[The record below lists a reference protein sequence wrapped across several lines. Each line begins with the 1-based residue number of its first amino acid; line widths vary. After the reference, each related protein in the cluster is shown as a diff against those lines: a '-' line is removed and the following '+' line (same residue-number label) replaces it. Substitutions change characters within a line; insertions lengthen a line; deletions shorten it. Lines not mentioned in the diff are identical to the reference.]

1 MMSVRLITGV
11 PVQGRLDGV
20 VAESIFIDVFGPQ
33 SFQNGHIV
41 PKRRVVPGRNDSRT
55 CRLFQ
60 QIFDPLLITK
70 VHDGW
75 RVVPVLLQL
84 ERLVVYP
91 KPSQSGG
98 KSEHHVNGNGRQQH
112 LWRLSR
118 KRC

>member
-1 MMSVRLITGV
+1 MRSTLFITRV

-20 VAESIFIDVFGPQ
+20 VAVSIFLDLFGPQ
-33 SFQNGHIV
+33 SFQNGHIA
-41 PKRRVVPGRNDSRT
+41 PKRRVVPGRNDSGTR
-55 CRLFQ
+55 RLLQ

-91 KPSQSGG
+91 EPS
-98 KSEHHVNGNGRQQH
+98 
-112 LWRLSR
+112 
-118 KRC
+118 